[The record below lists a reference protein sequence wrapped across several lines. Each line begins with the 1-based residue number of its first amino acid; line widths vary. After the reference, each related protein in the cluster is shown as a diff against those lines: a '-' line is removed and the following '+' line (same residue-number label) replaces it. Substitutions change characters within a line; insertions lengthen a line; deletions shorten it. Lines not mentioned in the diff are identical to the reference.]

1 MVQTKESTYWLHVE
15 SLSAGHVKD
24 IQVVVLQVQN
34 LKEVHGRKC
43 DHDLN
48 NENK

>member
-1 MVQTKESTYWLHVE
+1 MLKTTYRLHVE
-15 SLSAGHVKD
+15 SLSAGHVED
-24 IQVVVLQVQN
+24 VQVVVLQVQN

-43 DHDLN
+43 DHDLK